1 MAGNADIID
10 IVPKAKAE
18 VKPAKDGFF
27 ARARSKES
35 FFPQEE
41 SRAFERDLT
50 KAAKSMKSDQ
60 KESTDKSSSAMQ
72 AGGIKGQKNHALE
85 NASSTSGQAN
95 TAKTKSE
102 SADNQIAGEN
112 SEFEKATND
121 GLQKSA
127 DNAKIEKLNK
137 QIQQEIEELSK
148 KENISDA
155 EAQVLM
161 EMLQSLG
168 VLMQGVENY
177 TTQISVVQINVEFT
191 IESGTMAEGSA
202 LGLPADFGSVMDKF
216 AKVFQRILGNLQQQL
231 HEAGEGQG
239 KVADFLKN
247 LQQQLDAFQLEKQ
260 DTPREALLNFVD
272 GLRKEVAELFGV
284 TDLEQS
290 IQTGYSKIEVLA
302 KQIQINLQ
310 NTEPKSAVEVTDVSL
325 QGEKETAGINPL
337 HSGDEKPKG
346 EKGDHS
352 DKQNGEFF
360 SDKKGL
366 KLQNNSKPE
375 SEFKTAQGDSEKKE
389 PRAILQEGEAK
400 EKNAAQATAVKGSET
415 NILPESVNSAAN
427 SVNGAERSDS
437 VQSMSKTD
445 GPFLRSRGL
454 DVAVLRQVGDQ
465 IRMMAKDGKHI
476 MTIRLQPEE
485 LGKVELR
492 VEMENKNLRIHMTVE
507 NESVRHLM
515 ENRIPQL
522 REMLDAQQVQMDRME
537 VMVQKE
543 RSQMQERQQKG
554 GGRKGR
560 RHRGEEEGLIVR
572 VDPGDQDTGRRL
584 GYNTMEVVA

>member
-1 MAGNADIID
+1 MMAGNADIID
-10 IVPKAKAE
+10 IVPKGKAD
-18 VKPAKDGFF
+18 VQPRKDGYF

-41 SRAFERDLT
+41 SRAFERDLNQ
-50 KAAKSMKSDQ
+50 AAESMKADSKNPSGKGAVAKQGVEDGVRKSEPSKNVATENSNPKNESIQ
-60 KESTDKSSSAMQ
+60 KEVVSAKNEVEEAQ
-72 AGGIKGQKNHALE
+72 NNSLQK
-85 NASSTSGQAN
+85 QAN
-95 TAKTKSE
+95 QG
-102 SADNQIAGEN
+102 DIQ
-112 SEFEKATND
+112 
-121 GLQKSA
+121 
-127 DNAKIEKLNK
+127 KLNK
-137 QIQQEIEELSK
+137 EIQQEIEELSET
-148 KENISDA
+148 ENISEA

-177 TTQISVVQINVEFT
+177 TAQISVVQINVEFT
-191 IESGTMAEGSA
+191 IESGQMTDDAA
-202 LGLPADFGSVMDKF
+202 QTLPADFGNVMDKF
-216 AKVFQRILGNLQQQL
+216 AQVFQRILGNLQQQL
-231 HEAGEGQG
+231 RDAGEGQG
-239 KVADFLKN
+239 KVADFLKD

-260 DTPREALLNFVD
+260 DAPRQALLNFVE
-272 GLRKEVAELFGV
+272 GLRKEVGELFG
-284 TDLEQS
+284 LEGQGPETKVS
-290 IQTGYSKIEVLA
+290 YSKIEVLS

-310 NTEPKSAVEVTDVSL
+310 NTESKSGVEVVEASL
-325 QGEKETAGINPL
+325 Q
-337 HSGDEKPKG
+337 DEKGNAELKSSLSG
-346 EKGDHS
+346 EEKTKRDNEGHS
-352 DKQNGEFF
+352 EKKNGEFV
-360 SDKKGL
+360 DEKLNL
-366 KLQNNSKPE
+366 KSQKHSRTE
-375 SEFKTAQGDSEKKE
+375 SGEKQSQDVSGKNE
-389 PRAILQEGEAK
+389 PRAVLQEAESK
-400 EKNAAQATAVKGSET
+400 EKAATQAGTVKGSESA
-415 NILPESVNSAAN
+415 LLSESENTATTSIK
-427 SVNGAERSDS
+427 GAERSDS
-437 VQSMSKTD
+437 TQPMSKTD

-492 VEMENKNLRIHMTVE
+492 VEMENKNIRIHMTVE
-507 NESVRHLM
+507 NEGVRHLM

-543 RSQMQERQQKG
+543 RQHMNERQQKG

-560 RHRGEEEGLIVR
+560 RQRGAEEGLIVR